1 MATIAATNS
10 FRTTAPGAYDRVFY
24 SGMAIAMAL
33 TVVTGFARTYY
44 LRSYFGPSVSVTGGT
59 ALSPLVHLH
68 GALFTAWMV
77 LFIVQTALVA
87 TRRVAIH
94 RRLGLAAVALAV
106 AMVVVGTKT
115 AIIAAARGSAPP
127 GLEPLVFLVVPIF
140 DMILF
145 SGFVATAV
153 WRRRDKEAHKRLMLL
168 AYASIIV
175 AGVAR
180 IPGVIA
186 LGPLGFFAL
195 SFLFVAVRDDLRPV
209 VARPDSLGLQVGTR
223 AACPL
228 GAGPPRAIEHRRVA
242 IVCGVSDRFLGS
254 SAFALRATARP
265 ARTLGV
271 SPPHPQ
277 RSARTLGV
285 SPRTLCEVPALSAS
299 VPAPSAKSPHPPA
312 NEVSYSPLS

>member
-1 MATIAATNS
+1 MATIAASNS
-10 FRTTAPGAYDRVFY
+10 FRTTAPSAYDRVFY

-44 LRSYFGPSVSVTGGT
+44 LRSYFGPTASVTGGT

-94 RRLGLAAVALAV
+94 RRLGVAAVALAI

-115 AIIAAARGSAPP
+115 AITAAARGSAPP

-195 SFLFVAVRDDLRPV
+195 SFLFVLFGMIYDRWSRGRIHSVYKWGLAVLVLSVPV
-209 VARPDSLGLQVGTR
+209 RLGLSGT
-223 AACPL
+223 AAWRSF
-228 GAGPPRAIEHRRVA
+228 AE
-242 IVCGVSDRFLGS
+242 FLIGS
-254 SAFALRATARP
+254 
-265 ARTLGV
+265 
-271 SPPHPQ
+271 
-277 RSARTLGV
+277 
-285 SPRTLCEVPALSAS
+285 
-299 VPAPSAKSPHPPA
+299 
-312 NEVSYSPLS
+312 

>member
-1 MATIAATNS
+1 MATIAATHS

-33 TVVTGFARTYY
+33 TVATGFARTYY
-44 LRSYFGPSVSVTGGT
+44 LRSYFGPSTSVTGGT
-59 ALSPLVHLH
+59 SLTPLVHLH

-115 AIIAAARGSAPP
+115 AITAAARGSAPP
-127 GLEPLVFLVVPIF
+127 GLEPVVFLVVPIF
-140 DMILF
+140 DLILF
-145 SGFVATAV
+145 SGFVATAL

-180 IPGVIA
+180 IPGVIV

-195 SFLFVAVRDDLRPV
+195 SFLFVVFGMLYDRWSRGRIHPVYKWGLTVLVLSVPVRL
-209 VARPDSLGLQVGTR
+209 
-223 AACPL
+223 
-228 GAGPPRAIEHRRVA
+228 
-242 IVCGVSDRFLGS
+242 
-254 SAFALRATARP
+254 
-265 ARTLGV
+265 
-271 SPPHPQ
+271 
-277 RSARTLGV
+277 
-285 SPRTLCEVPALSAS
+285 ALSSTAAWRS
-299 VPAPSAKSPHPPA
+299 FAEFLIGS
-312 NEVSYSPLS
+312 